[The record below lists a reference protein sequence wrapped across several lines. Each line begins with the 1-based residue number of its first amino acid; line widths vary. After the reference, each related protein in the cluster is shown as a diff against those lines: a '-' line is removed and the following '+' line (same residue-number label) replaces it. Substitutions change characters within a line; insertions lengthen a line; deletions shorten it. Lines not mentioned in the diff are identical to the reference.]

1 MITDIGIAPTGSAAA
16 AAAAGV
22 EIHGASDLT
31 AILTEQFQHLLRNAD
46 QQRERFERVKAILLA
61 PFQ

>member
-1 MITDIGIAPTGSAAA
+1 MITDIGIAQTGSAAA
-16 AAAAGV
+16 AAATRV

-31 AILTEQFQHLLRNAD
+31 AVLTEQFHHLVRNAD
-46 QQRERFERVKAILLA
+46 QQPARFERLKAILLA